1 MLVDG
6 ETDEDMQ
13 TLRLKPGQ
21 TITRKEEHYE
31 GETARKLFYC
41 QDGSLFAEFKAYN
54 PNNNHSFDKWGIDAN
69 EIIGRLVKYEY
80 ADGKSDIWFHLM
92 RDCND
97 PDFLE

>member
-21 TITRKEEHYE
+21 TLTRYEDHCE
-31 GETARKLFYC
+31 GETFRTLFYC

-54 PNNNHSFDKWGIDAN
+54 PNNDHRVSKGDIDAKWM
-69 EIIGRLVKYEY
+69 IGQLVK
-80 ADGKSDIWFHLM
+80 
-92 RDCND
+92 
-97 PDFLE
+97 

>member
-21 TITRKEEHYE
+21 TITKQEHHWE
-31 GETARKLFYC
+31 GETERDLFYC

-54 PNNNHSFDKWGIDAN
+54 PDNNHRVWKWDFDAN
-69 EIIGRLVKYEY
+69 EIIGRLGKHEY
-80 ADGKSDIWFHLM
+80 ADGKSDILFAKKP
-92 RDCND
+92 DCNH
-97 PDFLE
+97 PRFL